1 MRLLSPIVLSLTLAC
16 GGASAPGGKV
26 DKAITIA
33 KELRAQPD
41 DAEKILERH
50 GMTAEQW
57 EALMYDIAG
66 DPALAAEYEAGL
78 QK

>member
-1 MRLLSPIVLSLTLAC
+1 MRLLSPMMLSLILAC
-16 GGASAPGGKV
+16 GGSGAAAGKV
-26 DKAITIA
+26 DKAVSIA

-50 GMTAEQW
+50 GMSAEQW
-57 EALMYDIAG
+57 ESLMYEIAG

-78 QK
+78 HK